1 MQFLLFYGSE
11 ATKQEIVD
19 ISCRGYEDEKSGKV
33 AELCLKFVVS
43 VGRLL

>member
-19 ISCRGYEDEKSGKV
+19 IICQGYEDEKIGKV